1 MQVLE
6 TESPGGASA
15 LKVRNCEN
23 LTIFPIRARGACNS
37 KTFAADQE

>member
-15 LKVRNCEN
+15 HKVQNCEN
-23 LTIFPIRARGACNS
+23 LTIFPNLSRGAGNS
-37 KTFAADQE
+37 KIFAADQE

>member
-6 TESPGGASA
+6 TESPGGASVIKA
-15 LKVRNCEN
+15 QNCEN
-23 LTIFPIRARGACNS
+23 LTIFSNLTRGACNS

>member
-15 LKVRNCEN
+15 LKVQNCEN
-23 LTIFPIRARGACNS
+23 LTIFPNLPRGACNS
-37 KTFAADQE
+37 KNFCC